1 MKVYILQCIHNNE
14 RYLYKG
20 SLPDGLSCPNC
31 NRSLKIVTVFDEIIP
46 IEFAT
51 LPDYQEAV
59 KEKKQSKSQHNEI
72 EIIMS
77 STNEPPKVKL
87 NGEVIDSIIELG
99 YEFVTKD
106 HESNGYHN
114 FTVKYVDKKTNTVRT
129 VSANKMV
136 EGR

>member
-1 MKVYILQCIHNNE
+1 MQYGLRGITIEISGKEI
-14 RYLYKG
+14 
-20 SLPDGLSCPNC
+20 SLDKLSAALEES
-31 NRSLKIVTVFDEIIP
+31 R
-46 IEFAT
+46 
-51 LPDYQEAV
+51 
-59 KEKKQSKSQHNEI
+59 KESQRNEI

-87 NGEVIDSIIELG
+87 NGEVIDSIIDLG

-114 FTVKYVDKKTNTVRT
+114 FTVKYMDKQTNTVRT

-136 EGR
+136 EG